1 MFEFYLSIIGF
12 VLSILF
18 SSSEIALISSN
29 ELQINVWKKQK
40 IKLAN
45 IALNILKAKDEYL
58 SLILIGTNIANTMTV
73 TFSTIYLVNYFS
85 DVMLFF
91 LITIFILLF
100 AEILPKTFFSN
111 YANYGILILSPFL
124 LVSRLILYPVL
135 FFLKQLEIKSTIN
148 LSRSLIDHVDDKRD
162 DLEHVY
168 SEINDE
174 GLIEKDQKDMIS
186 NVFDLGE
193 SNIADAMTNR
203 TEISAISISA
213 SLEDLLH
220 AFIDSGHSKIP
231 VYKDSLDN
239 IVGVTYLYD
248 LYDKPES
255 VKEIIKPIAHIPYT
269 KNMVDILEDFQSSHR
284 SIAVVVDEHGG
295 TSGIITIEDI
305 FEELFGD
312 FSDEFDDDNS
322 ELIKRADGSFIVD
335 AKTNYKKIN
344 ETINNIEIPEGEY
357 ESIGGYIINKIGRIP
372 NQGET
377 LFLPIGQIVINK
389 SSARKIIKVQI
400 YTN

>member
-1 MFEFYLSIIGF
+1 MFELYLSIIGF
-12 VLSILF
+12 ILSILF

-29 ELQINVWKKQK
+29 ELQISVWKKQK
-40 IKLAN
+40 IKLASL
-45 IALNILKAKDEYL
+45 ASNILKGKDEYL

-73 TFSTIYLVNYFS
+73 TFSTIYLIKYFS
-85 DVMLFF
+85 DGMLFL
-91 LITIFILLF
+91 LITVFILLF

-124 LVSRLILYPVL
+124 IVSRIILYPIL
-135 FFLKQLEIKSTIN
+135 FFLKQLEIKGTFN
-148 LSRSLIDHVDDKRD
+148 LNRSLIEPIDDKRD

-174 GLIEKDQKDMIS
+174 ELIEKDQKDMIS

-193 SNIADAMTNR
+193 SSIADAMTNR
-203 TEISAISISA
+203 TEISAVSVSA

-220 AFIDSGHSKIP
+220 TFIDSGHSKIP
-231 VYKDSLDN
+231 IYKDSLDN

-248 LYDKPES
+248 LYNKPES
-255 VKEIIKPIAHIPYT
+255 LKEIIKPIAHIPYT
-269 KNMVDILEDFQSSHR
+269 KNLVDILEDFQSSHR

-312 FSDEFDDDNS
+312 FSDEFDEDNT
-322 ELIKRADGSFIVD
+322 ELIRHADGSLIVD
-335 AKTNYKKIN
+335 AKTNYKELNQKIK
-344 ETINNIEIPEGEY
+344 NIEIPEGEY

-377 LFLPIGQIVINK
+377 LFLPIGQVVITK

-400 YTN
+400 YSN